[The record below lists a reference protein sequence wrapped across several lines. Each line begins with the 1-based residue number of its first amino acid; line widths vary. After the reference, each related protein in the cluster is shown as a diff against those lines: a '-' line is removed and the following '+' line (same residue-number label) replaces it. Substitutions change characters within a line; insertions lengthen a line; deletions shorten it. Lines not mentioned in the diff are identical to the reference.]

1 MPRLIFWDVDTLYDF
16 MRLDGK
22 LYVQGAEEIIPALK
36 DITNFAHTHRVP
48 IVASA
53 DNHELSD
60 PEISDTPD
68 WKVTFPPHCMRGT
81 PGQLKIAETELRNPL
96 VIEPEPQDPDG
107 LTQEILGHRG
117 DILLHKR
124 ALDVFTNANV
134 PTLLR
139 ALEPE
144 AVVIYGVATDFC
156 DRYVI
161 EGLMRH
167 LPRAELYLV
176 TDAVRAIYPAEG
188 ERLIADWRDRGVEMI
203 TVRQIIGENVLER
216 HMPTRTGAQSA
227 ITRDVEV

>member
-1 MPRLIFWDVDTLYDF
+1 MTRLIFWDVDTLYDF
-16 MRLDGK
+16 MKSDGK
-22 LYVQGAEEIIPALK
+22 LYVPGSEEIIPALK
-36 DITNFAHTHRVP
+36 EITNFARTHRIP

-53 DNHELSD
+53 DNHQLSD
-60 PEISDTPD
+60 PEISDSPD

-81 PGQLKIAETELRNPL
+81 PGQLKIAETELRDPL
-96 VIEPEPQDPDG
+96 VIEPEPQDPRA
-107 LTQEILGHRG
+107 LAQRILAHRG

-139 ALEPE
+139 VLEPE

-156 DRYVI
+156 DRYVV

-176 TDAVRAIYPAEG
+176 TDAVRAIYPVEG
-188 ERLIADWRDRGVEMI
+188 ERLIAEWRDRGVQMI
-203 TVRQIIGENVLER
+203 TVRQITDGNVLER
-216 HMPTRTGAQSA
+216 HLRARPVTQTR
-227 ITRDVEV
+227 

>member
-1 MPRLIFWDVDTLYDF
+1 MTKLIFWDVDTLYDF
-16 MRLDGK
+16 MRSDGK
-22 LYVQGAEEIIPALK
+22 LYVPGSEEIIPALRE
-36 DITNFAHTHRVP
+36 ITSFAHAHGIP

-60 PEISDTPD
+60 PEISDSPD

-81 PGQLKIAETELRNPL
+81 PGQLKIAETELRDAL
-96 VIEPEPQDPDG
+96 VIEPEPMDPDV
-107 LTQEILGHRG
+107 LTQQILAHRG
-117 DILLHKR
+117 DILLHKQ

-156 DRYVI
+156 DRYTV
-161 EGLMRH
+161 EGLIRH
-167 LPRAELYLV
+167 LPQAEMFLV

-188 ERLIADWRDRGVEMI
+188 ERLLADWRNRGVKMI
-203 TVRQIIGENVLER
+203 TARQITDENVLER
-216 HMPTRTGAQSA
+216 HLPARPVAYA
-227 ITRDVEV
+227 RDKW

>member
-1 MPRLIFWDVDTLYDF
+1 MTKLIFWDVDTLYDF
-16 MRLDGK
+16 MRSDGK
-22 LYVQGAEEIIPALK
+22 LYVPGSEEIIPALK
-36 DITNFAHTHRVP
+36 ELTSFAHTHRIP
-48 IVASA
+48 IVATA

-60 PEISDTPD
+60 AEISDSPD

-96 VIEPEPQDPDG
+96 VIEPEPQDRDV
-107 LTQEILGHRG
+107 LRQQILAHQG
-117 DILLHKR
+117 DFLLHKR

-156 DRYVI
+156 DRYVV

-167 LPRAELYLV
+167 LPETELYLV

-188 ERLIADWRDRGVEMI
+188 ERLIADWRAGGVRTI
-203 TVRQIIGENVLER
+203 TVRQMTEENALER
-216 HMPTRTGAQSA
+216 HMPAGSVAQTR
-227 ITRDVEV
+227 